1 MVAKCN
7 CPCNFFFFFL
17 LQVARFGKRLVHL
30 LFEKDYIINI
40 AIQLKIGKLRHYLP
54 THHLEKDYLK
64 TTTTLFSWCDNVYI
78 ELRNKKLVK
87 KIKPSKTK
95 KRQKKKEK
103 EKTTRTK
110 GCILI

>member
-1 MVAKCN
+1 MVAKCKS
-7 CPCNFFFFFL
+7 PCNFYFIFL

-54 THHLEKDYLK
+54 THLLEKDYLK
-64 TTTTLFSWCDNVYI
+64 SITTLFSWCDNVYI

-95 KRQKKKEK
+95 NDKKKIK

-110 GCILI
+110 SCILI